1 MRLRDASLSEAL
13 MGEGN
18 CPPFS
23 LEFTTAAGPQILTC
37 WHTEGIFR
45 LIQSIPSPK
54 AKPFKQLAPQ
64 SGL

>member
-1 MRLRDASLSEAL
+1 M
-13 MGEGN
+13 
-18 CPPFS
+18 PPLFS